1 MVKLQ
6 YISDIFLSIFRNQQN
21 NVSIAFINLY
31 FQDTKFEY
39 M

>member
-31 FQDTKFEY
+31 FQDKKI
-39 M
+39 

>member
-21 NVSIAFINLY
+21 NVSVNCFY
-31 FQDTKFEY
+31 KFEY